1 MPLQLCCGLGCYP
14 EIIGMRCHRTSPWTF
29 LARMER
35 QLNPEAK
42 KTLQGIGNQY
52 VQKAEVRRIEI
63 IRPVFP
69 NDNKV
74 E

>member
-1 MPLQLCCGLGCYP
+1 
-14 EIIGMRCHRTSPWTF
+14 
-29 LARMER
+29 MER

-63 IRPVFP
+63 IRPVFS